1 MVRDMKETSGQGV
14 LSVLTKDVNENVTG
28 RITESRNPVWYQ
40 ELYRELGKKPNNQE
54 LRQEAVHILLN
65 GSVEDNIY
73 PNNDFAKLFYKLES
87 RQEARTAIENYLEG
101 RRDSSVQAQTP
112 AEIEWLRQS
121 GNLTADQIADFKVGV
136 MLEDVEVT
144 NTMGRKITLKKDTPY
159 HIYDLGDGKYRLQ
172 DGNRVTVYEGTLEN
186 LQRHIDL
193 GEGTWSGGRTEHPSE
208 PGFERKF
215 IRRETL
221 TGEGTVSKTRKG
233 LLDMLMGLK
242 ERIERK
248 FIRRETLTG
257 EGTVD
262 TRGATRADFIGDFVQ
277 EGKTKQTKVGKRT
290 AQVASVEAQT
300 APIASVY
307 HRADM
312 KLQAELAVDFVN
324 NNFAEAYTIL
334 MEGGVPKAPDGT
346 EIFIGSVYNAF
357 VNEALRTNEYDML
370 YDIAT
375 VSDVSQYATFIGQI
389 VKSFDAMGQFD
400 AVSAIKKLGKA
411 KKESALRRDEDF
423 NQKLT
428 DIVNEIRKESQIT
441 DIDTFREQLKKL
453 LSDRDIWC

>member
-1 MVRDMKETSGQGV
+1 
-14 LSVLTKDVNENVTG
+14 
-28 RITESRNPVWYQ
+28 
-40 ELYRELGKKPNNQE
+40 
-54 LRQEAVHILLN
+54 
-65 GSVEDNIY
+65 
-73 PNNDFAKLFYKLES
+73 
-87 RQEARTAIENYLEG
+87 
-101 RRDSSVQAQTP
+101 
-112 AEIEWLRQS
+112 
-121 GNLTADQIADFKVGV
+121 
-136 MLEDVEVT
+136 
-144 NTMGRKITLKKDTPY
+144 
-159 HIYDLGDGKYRLQ
+159 
-172 DGNRVTVYEGTLEN
+172 
-186 LQRHIDL
+186 
-193 GEGTWSGGRTEHPSE
+193 
-208 PGFERKF
+208 
-215 IRRETL
+215 
-221 TGEGTVSKTRKG
+221 
-233 LLDMLMGLK
+233 
-242 ERIERK
+242 
-248 FIRRETLTG
+248 
-257 EGTVD
+257 
-262 TRGATRADFIGDFVQ
+262 
-277 EGKTKQTKVGKRT
+277 
-290 AQVASVEAQT
+290 
-300 APIASVY
+300 
-307 HRADM
+307 M